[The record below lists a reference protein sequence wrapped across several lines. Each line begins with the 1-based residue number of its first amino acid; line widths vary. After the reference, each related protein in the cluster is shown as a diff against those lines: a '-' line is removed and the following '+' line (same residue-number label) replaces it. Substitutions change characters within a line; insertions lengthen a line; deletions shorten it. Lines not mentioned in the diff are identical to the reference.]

1 MSIYSIIYNTEIRFL
16 DLNTHKSL
24 IIDDNCSDRHF
35 NIIGQMKGSLIIE
48 IIKLYHKHIDYTF
61 SLYQPDF

>member
-24 IIDDNCSDRHF
+24 IILM
-35 NIIGQMKGSLIIE
+35 IIALIGIS
-48 IIKLYHKHIDYTF
+48 IL
-61 SLYQPDF
+61 

>member
-24 IIDDNCSDRHF
+24 IIDDNCSF
-35 NIIGQMKGSLIIE
+35 NIIGQMIRSLIIP
-48 IIKLYHKHIDYTF
+48 III
-61 SLYQPDF
+61 S